1 MLFYAL
7 TMLAAG
13 IGIPFLAAFNS
24 ALGRHIGAP
33 ATAAVVLLCVA
44 LSAAVVVCLL
54 TGVQGVGKL
63 ATAPRHLFL
72 GGLFVAFYILSVTF
86 IAPHF
91 GVGNAI
97 VVVVFGQLIS
107 AAVIDHF
114 GLVGAPIAPLSLM
127 RAAGLSFMALGVL
140 ITVSAR

>member
-1 MLFYAL
+1 
-7 TMLAAG
+7 
-13 IGIPFLAAFNS
+13 
-24 ALGRHIGAP
+24 
-33 ATAAVVLLCVA
+33 
-44 LSAAVVVCLL
+44 
-54 TGVQGVGKL
+54 
-63 ATAPRHLFL
+63 
-72 GGLFVAFYILSVTF
+72 LSVTF